1 MSSFVLGYVE
11 AHLPASF
18 PYIFVHSPC
27 VDYLLLYGRI
37 LSLHGKFPNI
47 TFSIACKFATR
58 SNNHQG
64 RGPGGAI
71 GDCNLV
77 KKSFK
82 INTLQKNLSVGDSDH
97 LTKASYD

>member
-18 PYIFVHSPC
+18 PYIFVRSPC

-37 LSLHGKFPNI
+37 LSLHGKFPNV

-64 RGPGGAI
+64 QGPGGAI

-77 KKSFK
+77 KKKFQNQYLAEK
-82 INTLQKNLSVGDSDH
+82 LEC
-97 LTKASYD
+97 